1 MNGHIARAHVEI
13 AAAPQEVWDALT
25 DPAAVKKYMFG
36 ADVDTTWVVG
46 SPITWTGE
54 YDGRSYQDKGEI
66 LAFDEPT
73 RLSMTHYSPMGG
85 QPDEPQNYHRLEYTV
100 AESGDGS
107 TVTLEQDGNDS
118 EEQAEQFAQNWQT
131 SLDQLKAHVEG

>member
-1 MNGHIARAHVEI
+1 MNGHIARARVEI
-13 AAAPQEVWDALT
+13 AAAPQDVWNALT

-36 ADVDTTWVVG
+36 ADVDTTWEVG

-54 YDGRSYQDKGEI
+54 YEGKSYQDKGEI
-66 LAFDEPT
+66 LAFEEPT

-85 QPDEPQNYHRLEYTV
+85 QPDEPQNYHRLEYSV
-100 AESGDGS
+100 AESGGGS